1 MRRLAGEEPPLILGT
16 CYGDAM
22 SNRLADATSPYLLQH
37 SENPVEWR
45 PWGEEAFELARQ
57 RDLPVLLSIG
67 YAACHWCHVMAHE
80 SFEDERVAAFMN
92 ERFVCVKVDREE
104 RPDVDAVYM
113 NAVQAMTGGG
123 GWPLTVIVTPD
134 GAPFFGG
141 TYFPPQPRWGQ
152 PSFRQVLE
160 GISGAWRERRG
171 EVEEA
176 ARGLHEQ
183 LRVLEAPLGPSSE
196 ASDGTGGAPTDPEA
210 AAGHALSALAATF
223 DAERG
228 GFGGAPKFPPHGAL
242 RFLLGR
248 PEEHALAM
256 ATTTLDAMADGGIHD
271 QLGGGFARY
280 SVDARWDVPHFEKML
295 YDNAQLL
302 QLYAEGYRRTGRAR
316 YAAVAEGIVSWL
328 ARELRSPE
336 GALSSSLDADSEG
349 EEGRYYT
356 WTEEEVEAACGADAS
371 VALRHFG
378 VRTPGPFEGRN
389 VLRVAQPLPAAA
401 AALKLDVAEAG
412 ARLERGR
419 RALTAAREG
428 RPRPSL
434 DDKALASWNGLAL
447 VGLADAARLLGS
459 ERALGMARDVVRFVR
474 THLWQGG
481 RLLHVWRGGTA
492 HVEGLLE
499 DYAYLG
505 LGLLALH
512 RITLDAPLLELALDL
527 AAVVRRDFEA
537 EDGGFYS
544 TSRRGERLLVRP
556 RSLADAAVPSDN
568 AAAAELLARLA
579 RLTGDGALEEAA
591 ERAVRPLEG
600 PMQRH
605 PQAFASALAVH
616 RILAEPP
623 REVVLVGDPRA
634 ADTAALAAAW
644 RRRADPSVAALL
656 VSGPDD
662 ALARRCPLAQGRER
676 LEGRASAYVCEAGA
690 CRLPVAEV
698 AAFERELDAIGL
710 APLPIPPSSG

>member
-1 MRRLAGEEPPLILGT
+1 MP
-16 CYGDAM
+16 
-22 SNRLADATSPYLLQH
+22 NRLADATSPYLLQH
-37 SENPVEWR
+37 SENPVDWL
-45 PWGEEAFELARQ
+45 PWGEEAFERAR
-57 RDLPVLLSIG
+57 RSDRPVLLSIG

-123 GWPLTVIVTPD
+123 GWPLTVVVTPE

-141 TYFPPQPRWGQ
+141 TYFGSEPRWGQ

-176 ARGLHEQ
+176 ARTVHEH
-183 LRVLEAPLGPSSE
+183 LRVLEAPYGPTAGS
-196 ASDGTGGAPTDPEA
+196 ATGAERAAADPEE

-248 PEEHALAM
+248 PEAHALAM

-302 QLYAEGYRRTGRAR
+302 QLYAEGYRRSGLSR
-316 YAAVAEGIVSWL
+316 YVAVAEGIVGWL
-328 ARELRSPE
+328 GRELRTSE
-336 GALSSSLDADSEG
+336 GGLCSSLDADSEG
-349 EEGRYYT
+349 EEGRFYT
-356 WTEEEVEAACGADAS
+356 WTEPEVEAACGADAAL
-371 VALRHFG
+371 ALRAFG

-389 VLRVAQPLPAAA
+389 VLRVAEPLPAVA
-401 AALKLDVAEAG
+401 AALELEPGEAG
-412 ARLERGR
+412 ARLERAR
-419 RALTAAREG
+419 RALAAARER
-428 RPRPSL
+428 RPRPAL
-434 DDKALASWNGLAL
+434 DDKVLASWNGLAL

-459 ERALGMARDVVRFVR
+459 ERALGMAREVVRFVR
-474 THLWQGG
+474 AHLWRDG
-481 RLLHVWRGGTA
+481 RLLHVWRGGNA
-492 HVEGLLE
+492 RVEGLLE

-512 RITLDAPLLELALDL
+512 RVTLEAPLLELALDL
-527 AAVVRRDFEA
+527 AAVLRRDFEA
-537 EDGGFYS
+537 EDGGFFS
-544 TSRRGERLLVRP
+544 TSCRGERLLVRP

-579 RLTGDGALEEAA
+579 RLTGDGALAQAA
-591 ERAVRPLEG
+591 ERAVAPLADA
-600 PMQRH
+600 MARH
-605 PQAFASALAVH
+605 PQAFASALTVR

-623 REVVLVGDPRA
+623 REVVLVGDPGSD
-634 ADTAALAAAW
+634 DTVALTAAW
-644 RRRADPSVAALL
+644 RRRADPAVAALL

-676 LEGRASAYVCEAGA
+676 LEGRATAYVCRAGA
-690 CRLPVAEV
+690 CRLPVVGA

-710 APLPIPPSSG
+710 APLPAAPRAG

>member
-1 MRRLAGEEPPLILGT
+1 MP
-16 CYGDAM
+16 
-22 SNRLADATSPYLLQH
+22 NRLADATSPYLLQH
-37 SENPVEWR
+37 SENPVEWL

-113 NAVQAMTGGG
+113 NAVQAMTGAG
-123 GWPLTVIVTPD
+123 GWPLTVVVTPD

-160 GISGAWRERRG
+160 GISRAWRERRE

-183 LRVLEAPLGPSSE
+183 LRALEAPLSPSSG
-196 ASDGTGGAPTDPEA
+196 APAGTVAAPTDPEA
-210 AAGHALSALAATF
+210 AAGQALRALAATF

-242 RFLLGR
+242 RFLLAR

-256 ATTTLDAMADGGIHD
+256 ATATLDAMADGGIHD

-316 YAAVAEGIVSWL
+316 FAAVAEGIVSWL

-336 GALSSSLDADSEG
+336 GALYSSLDADSEG
-349 EEGRYYT
+349 EEGRFYT
-356 WTEEEVEAACGADAS
+356 WTEEEVEAACGADAA

-389 VLRVAQPLPAAA
+389 VLRVAEPLPAAA
-401 AALKLDVAEAG
+401 AALKLDPEEAG
-412 ARLERGR
+412 TRLERAR
-419 RALTAAREG
+419 RALAAARER

-474 THLWQGG
+474 
-481 RLLHVWRGGTA
+481 A
-492 HVEGLLE
+492 H
-499 DYAYLG
+499 
-505 LGLLALH
+505 LLAG
-512 RITLDAPLLELALDL
+512 RTPA
-527 AAVVRRDFEA
+527 
-537 EDGGFYS
+537 
-544 TSRRGERLLVRP
+544 
-556 RSLADAAVPSDN
+556 
-568 AAAAELLARLA
+568 ARLA
-579 RLTGDGALEEAA
+579 RWHRARRGAAGGLRLPGAGPA
-591 ERAVRPLEG
+591 GAPPHHPGRAPARAGARP
-600 PMQRH
+600 R
-605 PQAFASALAVH
+605 
-616 RILAEPP
+616 
-623 REVVLVGDPRA
+623 
-634 ADTAALAAAW
+634 
-644 RRRADPSVAALL
+644 RRRAQRLRGGGRRLL
-656 VSGPDD
+656 LD
-662 ALARRCPLAQGRER
+662 LASR
-676 LEGRASAYVCEAGA
+676 RASAGAPALAGRRRRPVRQRRRRRAAGA
-690 CRLPVAEV
+690 PGPPDGGRCVGGGGRARRQAPGGRHAAASPGVRIGPDGPPHPGRAAARGGAGGRPACRRHRRAGG
-698 AAFERELDAIGL
+698 RL
-710 APLPIPPSSG
+710 APAGGPCGGGAAGERAGRCAGAALPAGAGS